1 MMNST
6 LNVLLILAAAH
17 AVTACSGG
25 VSPDSP
31 APPLPMSQG
40 VVVGFVR
47 DSAGRGVANA
57 VVCAAAA
64 FGVSGTPTLVERQ
77 DTTTNTGAYVV
88 RIDLTFKTDVRA
100 GLTVAATPVPGS
112 GLTPAYKSGLTVL
125 IASTPPPSE
134 TTHADVVVPSG
145 QPYNG
150 VFCIFGP

>member
-1 MMNST
+1 MMNPT
-6 LNVLLILAAAH
+6 LNVLLILASAI
-17 AVTACSGG
+17 AVTDCSRG

-64 FGVSGTPTLVERQ
+64 FGVSGTPMLVERL

-88 RIDLTFKTDVRA
+88 PIALTSKTDVGA

-112 GLTPAYKSGLTVL
+112 GLTPAYKSGLL

>member
-1 MMNST
+1 MINPT
-6 LNVLLILAAAH
+6 LNVPLVLVATIAMA
-17 AVTACSGG
+17 ACSSGL
-25 VSPDSP
+25 SSDSP
-31 APPLPMSQG
+31 APPLPTSQG

-64 FGVSGTPTLVERQ
+64 FSVSATPTLVERL
-77 DTTTNTGAYVV
+77 DTTTSTGAYVV
-88 RIDLTFKTDVRA
+88 PIDLTFKADVRA
-100 GLTVAATPVPGS
+100 GLTVAATPAAGS

-125 IASTPPPSE
+125 ITATPPPSE
-134 TTHADVVVPSG
+134 TTHADVVVPNG